1 MNKSTRSKLFVLTAL
16 VMVSLIVTA
25 CGNKEPEMDIN
36 AQKTAFA
43 QTAAVQATM
52 TAEAVP
58 TETPTPELTP
68 TPTMEATTEETAVE
82 ITPTVSATVSVT
94 DPTATVSISGVD
106 EAAWRANDPPDNTV
120 FSPGESFTVTW
131 TIENTGTSTWNTG
144 YYISFLSGDQMGAED
159 EIYLPYSV
167 PPGTNVQISVNFV
180 APEATGTKQSDWVL
194 KNANGETFYSFYIIV
209 EVK

>member
-1 MNKSTRSKLFVLTAL
+1 MNKKTKSKLFVLTAL
-16 VMVSLIVTA
+16 VMVSLILTA
-25 CGNKEPEMDIN
+25 CGNKEPEMDID

-58 TETPTPELTP
+58 TETPTPEVSP
-68 TPTMEATTEETAVE
+68 TPTITATISGTTVG
-82 ITPTVSATVSVT
+82 IIYTSTPTGSAPEPTTSVPVSGN
-94 DPTATVSISGVD
+94 DG
-106 EAAWRANDPPDNTV
+106 AAWRANDPPDNTV

-131 TIENTGTSTWNTG
+131 TIENTGTSTWTTG

-167 PPGTNVQISVNFV
+167 PPGTNVQITVNFV

-194 KNANGETFYSFYIIV
+194 KNANGDTFYSFYIIV